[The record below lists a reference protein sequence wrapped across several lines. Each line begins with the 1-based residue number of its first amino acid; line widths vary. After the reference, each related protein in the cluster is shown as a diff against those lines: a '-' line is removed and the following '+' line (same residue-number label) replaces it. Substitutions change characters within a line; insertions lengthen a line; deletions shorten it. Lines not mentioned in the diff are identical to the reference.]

1 MRCASRSA
9 AAVHAIERIRSEHHD
24 QDTQDALEAMS
35 LRFGLGALTPE
46 AKRPHTSSE
55 VCEWF
60 GCDAATEA
68 RMERKGLLLIADAL
82 IASGDM
88 IIAA

>member
-24 QDTQDALEAMS
+24 QDTQDALETMS

-46 AKRPHTSSE
+46 AKRPHAASE

-68 RMERKGLLLIADAL
+68 RMECKGLLLIADAL
-82 IASGDM
+82 IGMGD
-88 IIAA
+88 ICVTA